1 MRKDTKGRVHKSA
14 AVLLSAAMAVTPV
27 GTGVAAAEKIP
38 TDRENDL
45 SNESKVEIESENA
58 KLAESAIKSD
68 AKIEKTAEGY
78 RMSNDYF
85 TVETGK
91 YGEISSLKITDDE
104 FDTNYVM
111 NAENASSQNT
121 SGHEWLGEL
130 MFQTRSANEKAWT
143 KERTQASDSVR
154 NVELK
159 GNKVIVTYEG
169 AEEKN
174 GISRLKVTET
184 YSLVE
189 NKVNWEIKVENVTD
203 DELEV
208 GDIGLPLPFNEFWTA
223 GDQIYET
230 RTVDHSFVG
239 QNGSYIYI
247 TRPSGEGK
255 FLLMTPDQSTDAGFE
270 YQDHWRTAEHPDAG
284 ETAWCQD
291 QSGWQNGLNV
301 FYIKSAAIKETGRGY
316 LENTSLKLEPGESK
330 TYSFNFQAVE
340 DEADMKSALYDE
352 GLIDA
357 VAVPGMAFAK
367 DMPAKMYL
375 HTKYDPDELDVEVK
389 CPHEL
394 DLYEGKKNFVSSE
407 LEHTADDE
415 NTYARYEKTVTI
427 DGEKYHI
434 YDLKFN
440 ELGQNNVVVSYDGDK
455 QTTLQFYIM
464 DNAADALNTHS
475 EFMVDKTQLNT
486 PGETGDA
493 VFDDWMMDQKTTRNN
508 VESNYF
514 GMSYWGWGDDW
525 GLTHGTFLA
534 EKNVFQPSAKEIKA
548 LDKYLDTA
556 IWNGLMQ
563 EHHEDY
569 LIHDFLVEE
578 PNPSPIYRGYAYPHI
593 YNTYFMM
600 YKIAS
605 RYPDMTDYIETPD
618 TYLMRAYNIMMAYYS
633 DGVGYNW
640 GTGVMGESTTP
651 DIIAALKKEGHLTE
665 AKKAESIMD
674 RKYDSFKAQ
683 KYPYGSEYSYDNTG
697 EEAVYVLAKMQK
709 EKGKDVSNAERMMRA
724 INTKT
729 RACRGN
735 QPIWYHYADP
745 VTNCGENWWQFQY
758 SASLIGYCMNDY
770 LLNEDNEYN
779 TADKIAEAERM
790 NYAAKLANLTCIN
803 SGQIDSDPENIGAAA
818 WTYQAEMGNLGGQ
831 GTGGGKLHNGWR
843 QMTGEADL
851 GLFGALQIL
860 SSDVAVDPVFGLFG
874 YGCEVSEN
882 GDAYDVTP
890 MDGLYTKLNLVN
902 EKLSIELERDQ
913 YTHAIVNKSAD
924 GMTLNFKNLEKTE
937 HSSDL
942 SITGLKSGSYI
953 LVVDGESQGSFRA
966 ENGKKTTIPVKLAA
980 EDTAEVKIVKGESE
994 DGEVTVSAGDDVT
1007 TAISDEFHLEGQAV
1021 DTTDISKTPAV
1032 KWTIAEDSPCK
1043 DAEIE
1048 NDENLRTLVK
1058 FSAEGTYKFVLTA
1071 SDAGVSDE
1079 IVVTVGKD
1087 AELEETIAEYSFDDI
1102 DGNVV
1107 TNAAGGAAAT
1117 LVGKKEIGE
1126 GAEGTKGL
1134 VIRGSNK
1141 NGYVRLNSGLTKRLD
1156 EATVAADVKLADS
1169 QTTGAA
1175 AINFADTLGH
1185 GLIVEFV
1192 NGNEIALKINGEEKK
1207 TGISIANGYWK
1218 NIAVTADGEKV
1229 VLYIDGEAKY
1239 EVKSSFRFSEF
1250 GSVQTDYLG
1259 RNTSQTDAF
1268 LNGSIDNFGIYS
1280 KAFDAGE
1287 IKEKFGSDEAI
1298 EFVSAD
1304 GGTVVTEKGKMPVLP
1319 QTVTV
1324 LYSNGL
1330 YETKTVEWD
1339 EVSEESCKS
1348 AGEFVV
1354 SGKVDGKEA
1363 SVKVLVVDGVLMNIA
1378 PNAEA
1383 SAVFEDRN
1391 DLGGA
1396 PTINDGY
1403 DPESSA
1409 DTSHGTWHNWNGGNQ
1424 SGSAWVQLTWN
1435 EEQTITGCDSYYF
1448 RDGNG
1453 NFYPASA
1460 SIYYLDKDGKTWKSV
1475 TNVKGLGVELD
1486 RYNKT
1491 TFDAVKTKAL
1501 RMQMTP
1507 GKLALGVIEWK
1518 VYGYGDELTQLKAE
1532 LNQKNTAMSAI
1543 AEKSVEEGYQDL
1555 QEAIKKADKVLKASE
1570 TTEDEIKEASE
1581 ALDEAFGAVR
1591 AKGNNLA
1598 LIAQSSASY
1607 TSSWESLAA
1616 VNDGRLPINAHDS
1629 YYSHWG
1635 TWGNTSSEESI
1646 TYTWPGKVSF
1656 SSSDIYLWYDGSEI
1670 RNGGI
1675 KFPTSYKYEI
1685 MDENGNWTEPVN
1697 VSGLGLETDKF
1708 SSTTFDEVTTTSIRV
1723 TFQKEAYDGNGVG
1736 VHEWKI
1742 MGTPAKEKSTYTIYT
1757 KYGASYCKDEKG
1769 NAVTGFVTID
1779 GAKYYFDPAN
1789 KGIMKKSAQF
1799 TAADENGDEKKYH
1812 ALSDGKLAVGFLKAW
1827 MKTEYYDE
1835 NACLVEDGF
1844 VTYDGETYHAGKSGK
1859 IDKSKFVDYTDADG
1873 IERTCYMDKEGR
1885 MVKGL
1890 LKSWGRTYY
1899 FYEDGHMAKDEDVT
1913 VDGKKYHFDTR
1924 GYGKLK

>member
-1 MRKDTKGRVHKSA
+1 MKKETKYRAHRSA
-14 AVLLSAAMAVTPV
+14 AVLLSAAMVVSPV
-27 GTGVAAAEKIP
+27 GAGAVAAEPLPSESK
-38 TDRENDL
+38 NDL
-45 SNESKVEIESENA
+45 SDEGESKVESENA
-58 KLAESAIKSD
+58 RLADEAVKSD
-68 AKIEKTAEGY
+68 AKIEKTDDGY
-78 RMSNDYF
+78 KMTNDYF

-111 NAENASSQNT
+111 NAENASAQDT
-121 SGHEWLGEL
+121 EGHEWLGEL

-154 NVELK
+154 NVKLS

-169 AEEKN
+169 SEEEN
-174 GISRLKVTET
+174 GISRLKVTES
-184 YSLVE
+184 YSLVN
-189 NKVNWEIKVENVTD
+189 NKVRWEIKVENATD
-203 DELEV
+203 EELEV
-208 GDIGLPLPFNEFWTA
+208 GDIGLPMPFNEFWTA

-239 QNGSYIYI
+239 QNGSYIYV

-255 FLLMTPDQSTDAGFE
+255 FLLMTPDQDTDAGFE
-270 YQDHWRTAEHPDAG
+270 YQDHWRTAEHKDAG

-340 DEADMKSALYDE
+340 DEADMKSALYEE

-375 HTKYDPDELDVEVK
+375 HTKYDPEDLEVEVQ
-389 CPHEL
+389 CPH
-394 DLYEGKKNFVSSE
+394 DIKLYDGKKNFVSSE
-407 LEHTADDE
+407 LEHTADSE
-415 NTYARYEKTVTI
+415 NTYARYEKTVEI
-427 DGEKYHI
+427 NGEKYHI
-434 YDLKFN
+434 YDLKFD

-455 QTTLQFYIM
+455 KTTLQFYIM
-464 DNAADALNTHS
+464 DNAADALSTHS
-475 EFMVDKTQLNT
+475 EFMVDKTQLDT

-534 EKNVFQPSAKEIKA
+534 EKNVYQPVAKEIKA

-578 PNPSPIYRGYAYPHI
+578 PNPSPTYRGYAYPHI

-633 DGVGYNW
+633 DGVAYNW

-651 DIIAALKKEGHLTE
+651 DIIAALKKEGHSTE
-665 AKKAESIMD
+665 AEKVESIMD

-709 EKGKDVSNAERMMRA
+709 EKGKDTSNAERMMKA

-770 LLNEDNEYN
+770 LLNEDNEYD
-779 TADKIAEAERM
+779 TADDIAEAERM

-874 YGCEVSEN
+874 YGCEVSEE
-882 GDAYDVTP
+882 GETYDVTP

-913 YTHAIVNKSAD
+913 YTHAVVNKAAD
-924 GMTLNFKNLEKTE
+924 GMTLSFKNLEKTE
-937 HSSDL
+937 HTSDL
-942 SITGLKSGSYI
+942 SVTGLKKGNYI
-953 LVVDGESQGSFRA
+953 LSVDGKTQGSFSV
-966 ENGKKTTIPVKLAA
+966 EDGEKTTVPVKLPAG
-980 EDTAEVKIVKGESE
+980 EKAEVKITFGENE
-994 DGEVTVSAGDDVT
+994 NGKVTVSAGEDAS
-1007 TAISDEFHLEGQAV
+1007 TALSDEFYLEGQAV
-1021 DTTDISKTPAV
+1021 DTGAISETPSV
-1032 KWTIAEDSPCK
+1032 KWEIAEDSENK

-1048 NDENLRTLVK
+1048 NPENLRTLVK
-1058 FSAEGTYKFVLTA
+1058 FTSEGTYKFKLTA
-1071 SDAGVSDE
+1071 VDSGVSDE
-1079 IVVTVGKD
+1079 ITIKVGKD
-1087 AELEETIAEYSFDDI
+1087 SELAETIAEYTFDDI
-1102 DGNVV
+1102 DGSAVKNTVSGV
-1107 TNAAGGAAAT
+1107 SAT
-1117 LVGKKEIGE
+1117 LVGKAEIGE
-1126 GAEGTKGL
+1126 GSGDTKGL
-1134 VIRGSNK
+1134 IIHGSNK

-1156 EATVAADVKLADS
+1156 ESTAAVDVKLADS

-1175 AINFADTLGH
+1175 AVNFADTLGH
-1185 GLIVEFV
+1185 SMIIEFV
-1192 NGNEIALKINGEEKK
+1192 NGNEIALKINGEELK
-1207 TGISIANGYWK
+1207 TGISIAKEYWK

-1229 VLYIDGEAKY
+1229 TLYVDGEEKF
-1239 EVKSSFRFSEF
+1239 ETESSFKFSEF
-1250 GSVQTDYLG
+1250 GNVQTDYLG

-1268 LNGSIDNFGIYS
+1268 FNGSIDNFGLYS
-1280 KAFDAGE
+1280 KAFSADE
-1287 IKEKFGSDEAI
+1287 IRERFGSDESV

-1304 GGTVVTEKGKMPVLP
+1304 GGTVVTEKGKAPVLP
-1319 QTVTV
+1319 DKVTV

-1330 YETKTVEWD
+1330 YETKAAEWD
-1339 EVSEESCKS
+1339 EVSKDSYEKP
-1348 AGEFVV
+1348 GEFTV

-1363 SVKVLVVDGVLMNIA
+1363 SVKVMVVDGVLMNIA

-1383 SAVFEDRN
+1383 SAIFEDRN

-1403 DPESSA
+1403 EPKSSA

-1424 SGSAWVQLTWN
+1424 SGSGWVQLTWN
-1435 EEQTITGCDSYYF
+1435 EDQIITGCDSYYF

-1460 SIYYLDKDGKTWKSV
+1460 SIYYLDDDGKTWKSV

-1486 RYNKT
+1486 QYNKT

-1501 RMQMTP
+1501 RMEMTP

-1518 VYGYGDELTQLKAE
+1518 VYGYGDELTQLKAD

-1543 AEKSVEEGYQDL
+1543 AENSVEEGYTAL
-1555 QEAIKKADKVLKASE
+1555 QEAIEKADIVLKASE
-1570 TTEDEIKEASE
+1570 VTEDEVKEASE
-1581 ALDEAFGAVR
+1581 GLDEAF
-1591 AKGNNLA
+1591 KGIKARGDNLS
-1598 LIAQSSASY
+1598 LIAQVSASY

-1656 SSSDIYLWYDGSEI
+1656 SSSDLYLWYDGSEI
-1670 RNGGI
+1670 RSGGI
-1675 KFPTSYKYEI
+1675 KFPVSYKYEI
-1685 MDENGNWTEPVN
+1685 LDEDGNWKEPGN

-1708 SSTTFDEVTTTSIRV
+1708 STTTFDKVTTTAIRV
-1723 TFQKEAYDGNGVG
+1723 TFKKESADGNGVG
-1736 VHEWKI
+1736 VHEWQI
-1742 MGTPAKEKSTYTIYT
+1742 TGTPASEEKTYTVYS
-1757 KYGASYCKDEKG
+1757 KYGASYCKDEEG
-1769 NAVTGFVTID
+1769 NAVTGFVSID
-1779 GAKYYFDPAN
+1779 GDKYYFDPAN
-1789 KGIMKKSAQF
+1789 RGIMKKASKF
-1799 TAADENGDEKKYH
+1799 TVTDEDGKERTCH
-1812 ALSDGKLAVGFLKAW
+1812 ALKSGKLATGFVKAW
-1827 MKTEYYDE
+1827 SKLEYYDE
-1835 NACLVEDGF
+1835 EGYLVTDEF
-1844 VTYDGETYHAGKSGK
+1844 ITVDGEIYHADAEGR
-1859 IDKSKFVDYTDADG
+1859 IDKSKFVNYTDSDG
-1873 IERTCYMDKEGR
+1873 NEKTCYMNKDGKMAR
-1885 MVKGL
+1885 GL
-1890 LKSWGRTYY
+1890 VKSWGRTYY
-1899 FYEDGHMAKDEDVT
+1899 FYEDGHMAKNEDVT
-1913 VDGKKYHFDTR
+1913 VDGKTYHFDEK
-1924 GYGKLK
+1924 GYGRAK